1 MEEKD
6 TFRKLI
12 YICAP
17 DPKLDNFIDD
27 GYDFDADF
35 IIHNEHLINQLA
47 AFAYNN
53 DRIPLTFSI
62 GDIAFP
68 SDGKK
73 WDDIE
78 DIDADFI
85 IRWTRNQTK
94 NIRRALRDKNVVMG
108 KCEEVWVLTE
118 NGVTPS
124 MESVIDRAKLRHKKV
139 LYFKVAKDQDQ
150 IFEEVGGVE

>member
-17 DPKLDNFIDD
+17 DPKFDNFIDH

-53 DRIPLTFSI
+53 HRIPLTFSASGYGIYDAPESHVENQVQI
-62 GDIAFP
+62 GR
-68 SDGKK
+68 G
-73 WDDIE
+73 
-78 DIDADFI
+78 
-85 IRWTRNQTK
+85 
-94 NIRRALRDKNVVMG
+94 LRDKNVVMG

-139 LYFKVAKDQDQ
+139 LYFKVAKDADQ
-150 IFEEVGGVE
+150 IFEEVGGLE

>member
-35 IIHNEHLINQLA
+35 VIHNEHLINQLA

-53 DRIPLTFSI
+53 HRIPLTFSASGYGIYNAPAASISYAEHLVRI
-62 GDIAFP
+62 GR
-68 SDGKK
+68 G
-73 WDDIE
+73 
-78 DIDADFI
+78 
-85 IRWTRNQTK
+85 
-94 NIRRALRDKNVVMG
+94 LRDKYVVMG

-139 LYFKVAKDQDQ
+139 LYFKVAKDPDQ

>member
-6 TFRKLI
+6 TFRKLV

-47 AFAYNN
+47 AFAYHNH
-53 DRIPLTFSI
+53 RIPLTFSSSEYNTYDDAKNSVGKQYKI
-62 GDIAFP
+62 GKSIKD
-68 SDGKK
+68 K
-73 WDDIE
+73 
-78 DIDADFI
+78 I
-85 IRWTRNQTK
+85 I
-94 NIRRALRDKNVVMG
+94 VMG

-139 LYFKVAKDQDQ
+139 LYFKVAKDLDQ
-150 IFEEVGGVE
+150 IFEEVGGIE